1 MTIPGFLKKKRT
13 YVIAAIILVL
23 FFWIS
28 SRGGSKPE
36 DAYETA
42 AVEKTDLRQTVEV
55 TGEVKPAERIEL
67 SFERGGTIKNVSAKV
82 GDTVTKGTLLAE
94 LEDQDAG
101 FAAQSAAASLAVAQA
116 NLNQRL
122 AGETKQ
128 NVRIAETNV
137 IKAQAAY
144 DKAVSDLEAT
154 RITVQDNLRAAQ
166 LSADTAKNKLEN
178 QSGTL
183 QQNRENALENLRV
196 ALLTALGPLQSALVD
211 GDMIIGVDD
220 TAANST
226 YQNVLGIHDS
236 TSVPR
241 AKTSYQLAK
250 PVKVAAE
257 SAVIKLTASSTEA
270 QLKSASDQVRD
281 ASLLVQAYLTDV
293 QKVLAATITGP
304 SLSATELASKKSQ
317 IDGDRTAI
325 SAQNAA
331 VLAAIQTVD
340 NVSLSNTDLKQQLQD
355 AYTASLV
362 NLDIARTKMGTDVK
376 TAEANAAIQLAA
388 LQSAQAD
395 FDQRKA
401 PVREVDLAP
410 LRAAVTQ
417 AQVQYDK
424 AVNDISKTKIVAPV
438 DGTVSEVLPD
448 PGELIASNAVAI
460 RLVGTSQYD
469 IEALVPE
476 ADITKITVGQ
486 KAEITL
492 DAYGDNVVFPGTVTA
507 KDPAETTVQDAV
519 YYKIRVQVEP
529 DGKEVKPG
537 MTANVTVLTAEA
549 KGALVIPSRAVKTD
563 AEKKTQS
570 VRILE
575 NGQPKDVTIVTG
587 LRGDEGRV
595 EVTSGLAEKQTII
608 VSEKNP

>member
-1 MTIPGFLKKKRT
+1 MTIPNFLKKKRT
-13 YVIAAIILVL
+13 YLIAAIVLVA
-23 FFWIS
+23 FFWIRS
-28 SRGGSKPE
+28 QGGARPE

-42 AVEKTDLRQTVEV
+42 TVQKTDLRQTVEV

-67 SFERGGTIKNVSAKV
+67 SFERSGTIQDVTVKV
-82 GDTVTKGTLLAE
+82 GDVVKKGDIVASLEADDAE
-94 LEDQDAG
+94 
-101 FAAQSAAASLAVAQA
+101 FAAKSAAATLAVAQA
-116 NLNQRL
+116 NLNQRM

-128 NVRIAETNV
+128 SIRIAETNV
-137 IKAQAAY
+137 NKAEAAYEKAQT
-144 DKAVSDLEAT
+144 DLEAM
-154 RITVQDNLRAAQ
+154 RITVQDNLRASQ
-166 LSADTAKNKLEN
+166 LAADTAKNKLDN

-183 QQNRENALENLRV
+183 LQNRSNALENLRV
-196 ALLTALGPLQSALVD
+196 ALLTALGPIQTALVD

-220 TAANST
+220 TAANSN

-236 TSVPR
+236 SSIPR
-241 AKTSYQLAK
+241 ARTSYQIAK

-270 QLKSASDQVRD
+270 ELKSASDQVRD

-304 SLSATELASKKSQ
+304 SLTATELSTKKSQ
-317 IDGDRTAI
+317 IDGDRTSI

-340 NVSLSNTDLKQQLQD
+340 NVSLSNTDLRQQLQD
-355 AYTASLV
+355 AYTAALV
-362 NLDIARTKMGTDVK
+362 NLDIAKTKMGTDVK
-376 TAEANAAIQLAA
+376 GAEANAAIQLAA
-388 LQSAQAD
+388 LESAKAD

-401 PVREVDLAP
+401 SVREVDLAP
-410 LRAAVTQ
+410 LRAAVEQ
-417 AQVQYDK
+417 AAVQYDK

-448 PGELIASNAVAI
+448 PGEQIVANSPAV

-476 ADITKITVGQ
+476 ADITKIAVGQ

-492 DAYGDNVVFPGTVTA
+492 DAYGDSVVFPGTVTA

-563 AEKKTQS
+563 PEKKTTS
-570 VRILE
+570 VRVLE
-575 NGQPKDVTIVTG
+575 NGQPKDISVTTG

-595 EVTSGLAEKQTII
+595 EITTGLSENQTII